1 MKIAMLGNGKMGK
14 KIKEL
19 AKKKGHDI
27 VCVANSK
34 NPGKSINLKMAD
46 VAIDFSTPNTA
57 FDNISNAINN
67 RIPVVSG
74 TTAWLQKLE
83 KINELCKKK
92 EGAFLYAPNFSLG
105 VNIFF
110 EINRKLALLM
120 HKHNYQNEIYEVH
133 HSKKLDNPSGTAIY
147 LAKQISE
154 IFKKE
159 PNINSERTGNIAGI
173 HEVKYTSN
181 IDEILIKHTANNRDG
196 FAIGAIIAAEWII
209 GKKGI
214 YGLQDI
220 LNE

>member
-1 MKIAMLGNGKMGK
+1 MLGNGKMGK

-19 AKKKGHDI
+19 AKKRGHDI

-92 EGAFLYAPNFSLG
+92 KELFY
-105 VNIFF
+105 
-110 EINRKLALLM
+110 M
-120 HKHNYQNEIYEVH
+120 H
-133 HSKKLDNPSGTAIY
+133 
-147 LAKQISE
+147 QIL
-154 IFKKE
+154 
-159 PNINSERTGNIAGI
+159 
-173 HEVKYTSN
+173 V
-181 IDEILIKHTANNRDG
+181 
-196 FAIGAIIAAEWII
+196 
-209 GKKGI
+209 
-214 YGLQDI
+214 
-220 LNE
+220 